1 MLGCVGHDETAAP
14 LRLTQPI
21 RIQGDQ
27 QNPTLSLTRRDQD
40 TIVGQGDRKGIG
52 GAVVSTRRRGFV
64 VSRIPRHFTMTD
76 PRMTVVGR
84 DGRMQDVPTA
94 VGVGKSQA
102 FVPEKDQSI
111 VRQADQACRRIG
123 REQGGRSRGRPL
135 CTICGER
142 LVESSELCANQHP
155 QIIWPAFDDHGLH
168 STIGAD
174 TRRLH
179 LEFSVVNPPG
189 LSIVAREHD
198 RFARAGKPEGVQ
210 ALASRSPGAICELG
224 KGQHE
229 TPILHL
235 DGGIDRPRIPLPDSN
250 GISQSSLATGWQPP
264 QPPRAGSSC
273 STVSAGVH
281 DTPPSRDAL
290 LDTSPLVPAASGL
303 QLSPS
308 REPSSRARIWGS
320 AGMNAAFRSD
330 RWAFDEKP

>member
-250 GISQSSLATGWQPP
+250 GFSPSAATLICSGVRHIEMTFEKRFRLARLTGQAEYARAGVTHQQHMDLAIVTGHRLATAPTSQSRIQLQHGLSRR
-264 QPPRAGSSC
+264 PR
-273 STVSAGVH
+273 H
-281 DTPPSRDAL
+281 
-290 LDTSPLVPAASGL
+290 AA
-303 QLSPS
+303 
-308 REPSSRARIWGS
+308 IT
-320 AGMNAAFRSD
+320 
-330 RWAFDEKP
+330 